1 MKKFKK
7 TPKFYLGLL
16 IFSSTLILIYSLY
29 QIIRYDT
36 PISEL
41 YTTWFL
47 PVFFVGV
54 YWGSDLL
61 LDKIFN
67 RKKRVD
73 YEAKFLDEIGE
84 QMRESNLFTIEDFRR
99 LQINLKFQQSLD
111 AAYKI
116 YQNGETDLFNIDKLE
131 KKFNKESKE
140 YLAMKFVIDYLQENM
155 DKNGNHDENKV

>member
-16 IFSSTLILIYSLY
+16 IFSSTLILIYSLF
-29 QIIRYDT
+29 QIIRNDT

-73 YEAKFLDEIGE
+73 YEAKFLDAIG
-84 QMRESNLFTIEDFRR
+84 QRMRESNLFTIEDFRR
-99 LQINLKFQQSLD
+99 LQINMKFQQSLD

-116 YQNGETDLFNIDKLE
+116 YQNGEDDLFNIDKLE

-140 YLAMKFVIDYLQENM
+140 YLAMKFVIDYLEENK
-155 DKNGNHDENKV
+155 DKNGNHDKNKV

>member
-7 TPKFYLGLL
+7 TPKFYLSLL

-29 QIIRYDT
+29 QMIRNDT
-36 PISEL
+36 PINDL

-54 YWGSDLL
+54 YWGSDIL

-67 RKKRVD
+67 RKKKVD
-73 YEAKFLDEIGE
+73 YEAKFLDAIGE
-84 QMRESNLFTIEDFRR
+84 KMRQSDLFTIEDFRR
-99 LQINLKFQQSLD
+99 LQINMKFQQSLD

-116 YQNGETDLFNIDKLE
+116 YQNGESELFNIDKLE
-131 KKFNKESKE
+131 KKFKKESKE
-140 YLAMKFVIDYLQENM
+140 YLAMKFVIEYLEENM
-155 DKNGNHDENKV
+155 DKDGNQEENKV